1 MQQIEIRPPPGHI
14 AFLNLGFRPFFT
26 LAAVFAVLSMLA
38 WTGVMVFGWQPEF
51 TRLPATTWHAHEMI
65 YGYALAVIA
74 GFLLTAVKNW
84 TGIQTLHGVRLLLLL
99 LPWLAARLLLVTGA
113 VVPMYLIA
121 LLDCLFMT
129 GLIGALLAPVIK
141 VRQWKHLGIIS
152 KLLLLLLSNG
162 VFYAGALGI
171 IEDGIRIGLYSGVYL
186 IIALILVMGRRVMP
200 MFIANGVGYP
210 VQLKNRPWLD
220 IASLVLFLAF
230 WIADIVRPDTLPVAL
245 LALTLMVL
253 HAIRLTGWYTPG
265 IWKIPLLWVL
275 YVGYGW
281 LISGF
286 ALKAAVVFFGIAPFL
301 PLHAFAYGGIGMIT
315 VGMMARVT
323 LGHTGRNVFAPP
335 PVLFWIFTL
344 LLAGA
349 VIRVPV
355 LLVDPLH
362 YPLWIGLSQG
372 LWIVAFSLFLAVF
385 LPMLIRPRID
395 GQPG

>member
-1 MQQIEIRPPPGHI
+1 MQQIEPRPAPGRT

-26 LAAVFAVLSMLA
+26 MAAVFAVLSMLA

-51 TRLPATTWHAHEMI
+51 TGLPATVWHAHEMV

-74 GFLLTAVKNW
+74 GFLLTAVRNW
-84 TGIQTLHGVRLLLLL
+84 TGVQTLHGVPLLLLL

-113 VVPMYLIA
+113 VVPMVIIA
-121 LLDCLFMT
+121 LLDCLFLAW
-129 GLIGALLAPVIK
+129 LIGALLVPIIK
-141 VRQWKHLGIIS
+141 VRQWKQLGIIS

-186 IIALILVMGRRVMP
+186 IIALIMVMGRRVMP
-200 MFIANGVGYP
+200 MFITNGVGYP

-230 WIADIVRPDTLPVAL
+230 WIADIVRPDTLPVAV
-245 LALTLMVL
+245 LALSLLVL
-253 HAIRLTGWYTPG
+253 HAIRLIGWHTPG
-265 IWKIPLLWVL
+265 IWKKPLLWVL
-275 YVGYGW
+275 YVGYAW
-281 LISGF
+281 LVAGF
-286 ALKAAVVFFGIAPFL
+286 ALKAAVVAFGISPHL

-323 LGHTGRNVFAPP
+323 LGHTGRNVFEPP
-335 PVLFWIFTL
+335 PVLFWMFTL

-355 LLVDPLH
+355 PLVDPLH
-362 YPLWIGLSQG
+362 YPMWIGLSQG
-372 LWIVAFSLFLAVF
+372 LWIVTFSLFLAVF
-385 LPMLIRPRID
+385 LPMLTRPRID
-395 GQPG
+395 GKPG